1 MSIFHTIGRLTYKTK
16 RLVQDSAV
24 LATEP
29 VKAIREGYS
38 EAKATQAE
46 IDEATKLL
54 ANQGIKVTSDT
65 FKPRQGEMNI

>member
-1 MSIFHTIGRLTYKTK
+1 MGIFHTIGRLTYKTK
-16 RLVQDSAV
+16 RLVQDSTV
-24 LATEP
+24 EP

-54 ANQGIKVTSDT
+54 ANQGIKVTPDT